1 MLTLRHLQTFA
12 LSVLMLA
19 SCSKP
24 TLAQPFVNNDPTK
37 NILAEVIYEK
47 SDSIEVEQLL
57 AAPLQGDTILF
68 YARHFLGRPY
78 VGATLEVH
86 DPEWLVVNLR
96 GLDCTTLIETVLAL
110 SVTRQQGGT
119 TFAQYCSN
127 LERIRYRGGQ
137 RGDYTTRLH
146 YFTWWKNDNQSKGFV
161 REITGRPFTGRMTVS
176 NTYMTQHPDK
186 YAMLVAHPEFR
197 PIITRMERSENGPD
211 GTFLPTNAVGRGPQ
225 ALNMINNGDIIGI
238 VKMSGGIDISHL
250 GFAVWGSDGKLHL
263 LNASSLHK
271 RVMEETMSLQ
281 QYLIRQKRLG
291 IKVLRPCVG

>member
-1 MLTLRHLQTFA
+1 
-12 LSVLMLA
+12 
-19 SCSKP
+19 
-24 TLAQPFVNNDPTK
+24 
-37 NILAEVIYEK
+37 
-47 SDSIEVEQLL
+47 
-57 AAPLQGDTILF
+57 
-68 YARHFLGRPY
+68 
-78 VGATLEVH
+78 
-86 DPEWLVVNLR
+86 
-96 GLDCTTLIETVLAL
+96 
-110 SVTRQQGGT
+110 
-119 TFAQYCSN
+119 
-127 LERIRYRGGQ
+127 
-137 RGDYTTRLH
+137 
-146 YFTWWKNDNQSKGFV
+146 
-161 REITGRPFTGRMTVS
+161 MTVS

-186 YAMLVAHPEFR
+186 YSMLVAHPEFR

-271 RVMEETMSLQ
+271 RVVEETMTLQ